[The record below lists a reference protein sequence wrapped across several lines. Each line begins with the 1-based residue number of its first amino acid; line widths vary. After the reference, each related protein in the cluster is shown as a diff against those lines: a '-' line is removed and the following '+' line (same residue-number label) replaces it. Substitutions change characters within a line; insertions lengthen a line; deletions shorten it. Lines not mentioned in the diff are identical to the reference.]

1 MSCNCFGNRPPPAA
15 AAMPL
20 TLRNLTSMVIRITR
34 TSRFPAPAS
43 SKGVP
48 ITAGNLTNVPNLANN
63 LTSLLRRSPVSTVLP
78 LKEPTARELAENAT
92 SFETQDVS
100 IEIQPYTASDTGVD
114 LGAAVVV
121 LRLEFEVSGRRF
133 RVDLVDRRELAPIAL
148 GDAGD
153 IRLVAVFHRKR
164 SHVAI
169 VSSANLNNWM
179 SRLRDDIG
187 LGALSMPGTHNAPAC
202 YTALPSV
209 RCQAVG
215 ITAQLENGVRFL
227 DIRAQPDGPG
237 GREMELVHANFPI
250 ALNGP
255 KRLSGVMQEC
265 YDFLQR
271 NPSEC
276 IVVSLK
282 REGRAGT
289 NDEEFSRLI
298 KSEVVEKKRERW
310 FIEPVIPT
318 LGAARG
324 RCILFRRYHIDNAL
338 KSEHDG
344 RGYGINAETWTYNT
358 PNDTIF
364 SGNICVQDFS
374 EVLETVNIPT
384 KIGYVKEHLERSVNS
399 ITAAGRDGRQP
410 PLFVNFLSA
419 SNFWRVGTWPDR
431 VAAKINPAIT
441 EHLAIDH
448 RVEGGNA
455 GTGIVITDFMGEGG
469 NWTMF
474 RLVVGMNGGLLVQ

>member
-1 MSCNCFGNRPPPAA
+1 
-15 AAMPL
+15 
-20 TLRNLTSMVIRITR
+20 MVIKITK

-43 SKGVP
+43 AKGVP
-48 ITAGNLTNVPNLANN
+48 ITAGNFTNIPNLANN
-63 LTSLLRRSPVSTVLP
+63 FTSLIRRSTISTVLP
-78 LKEPTARELAENAT
+78 LKEPTAKELAENAT
-92 SFETQDVS
+92 AFEAHDAS
-100 IEIQPYTASDTGVD
+100 IEIQPYSASDTGVD
-114 LGAAVVV
+114 LGAEGVI
-121 LRLEFEVSGRRF
+121 LRLEFEASGRRF
-133 RVDLVDRRELAPIAL
+133 RVDLVDRRELTPLPL
-148 GDAGD
+148 GDVGE
-153 IRLVAVFHRKR
+153 IRLVAVFHRLR
-164 SHVAI
+164 SHLAL
-169 VSSANLNNWM
+169 VSSAALNNWM
-179 SRLRDDIG
+179 SKLRDG
-187 LGALSMPGTHNAPAC
+187 VALGALSMPGTHNAPTC

-209 RCQAVG
+209 RCQAVD

-237 GREMELVHANFPI
+237 GRELTLVHAQFPI

-255 KRLSGVMQEC
+255 KRLAAVMQEC
-265 YDFLQR
+265 YDFLAR

-276 IVVSLK
+276 VVVSLK

-298 KSEVVEKKRERW
+298 KAEVVERQRERW
-310 FIEPVIPT
+310 FVEPVIPT

-324 RCILFRRYHIDNAL
+324 KCILFRRYHIDEAL
-338 KSEHDG
+338 KAEHGG

-364 SGNICVQDFS
+364 AGNICVQDFS
-374 EVLETVNIPT
+374 EVLETTNIST
-384 KIGYVKEHLERSVNS
+384 KIGYVKEHLERSVAG
-399 ITAAGRDGRQP
+399 IAAAGREGRQP

-419 SNFWRVGTWPDR
+419 ANFWRMGTWPDR
-431 VAAKINPAIT
+431 IAAKINPAIT

-455 GTGIVITDFMGEGG
+455 GTGIVITDFMGEDG

>member
-1 MSCNCFGNRPPPAA
+1 MSCNCFGSRSTPPT

-20 TLRNLTSMVIRITR
+20 TLRNLTSMVIKITT

-48 ITAGNLTNVPNLANN
+48 ITAGNFTNIPNLAHN
-63 LTSLLRRSPVSTVLP
+63 LTSLIRRSPVSTVLP
-78 LKEPTARELAENAT
+78 FKEPIARELEANAT
-92 SFETQDVS
+92 AFETNDVS
-100 IEIQPYTASDTGVD
+100 IEVQPYSALDTGVD
-114 LGAAVVV
+114 LGAEEVV
-121 LRLEFEVSGRRF
+121 LRLEFEASGRRF
-133 RVDLVDRRELAPIAL
+133 RVDLIDRRELTPLAL

-164 SHVAI
+164 SHLAI

-179 SRLRDDIG
+179 SKLRDGIG
-187 LGALSMPGTHNAPAC
+187 LGELSMPGTHNAPTC

-237 GREMELVHANFPI
+237 GREMTLVHAKFPI
-250 ALNGP
+250 ALNGE
-255 KRLSGVMQEC
+255 KKLSGVMEEC
-265 YDFLQR
+265 YNFLER
-271 NPSEC
+271 NPTEC
-276 IVVSLK
+276 IIVSLK
-282 REGRAGT
+282 REGRSGS

-298 KSEVVEKKRERW
+298 RSEVVEKKRERW

-318 LGAARG
+318 LGATRG
-324 RCILFRRYHIDNAL
+324 RCILFRRYNLDNAL
-338 KSEHDG
+338 KGEHDG
-344 RGYGINAETWTYNT
+344 RGYGINAESWQYNT

-384 KIGYVKEHLERSVNS
+384 KVGYVKDHLERSADS
-399 ITAAGRDGRQP
+399 IAAAVREGRQP

-419 SNFWRVGTWPDR
+419 SHFWHLGTWPDR
-431 VAAKINPAIT
+431 IAAKVNPAIT

-455 GTGIVITDFMGEGG
+455 GTGVVITDFMGEDG